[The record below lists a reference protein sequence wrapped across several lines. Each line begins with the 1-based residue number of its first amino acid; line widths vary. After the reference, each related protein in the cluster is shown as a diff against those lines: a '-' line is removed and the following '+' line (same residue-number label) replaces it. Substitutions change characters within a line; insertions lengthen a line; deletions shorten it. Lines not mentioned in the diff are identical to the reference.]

1 MKLIFLQFVFVATF
15 AAFFENA
22 VGSPLSNPQ
31 DLQALLAT
39 AEISDLPYIDPEL
52 FEGDANLTVV
62 G

>member
-1 MKLIFLQFVFVATF
+1 LVFVATF
-15 AAFFENA
+15 AAFLENA